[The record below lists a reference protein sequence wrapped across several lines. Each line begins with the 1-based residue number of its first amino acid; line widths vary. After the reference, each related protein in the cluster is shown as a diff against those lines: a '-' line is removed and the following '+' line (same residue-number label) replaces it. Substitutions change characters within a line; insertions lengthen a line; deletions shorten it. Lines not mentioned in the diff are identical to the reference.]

1 MPKTFTSSTKPY
13 VRRGFGLF
21 INKFGK
27 EFFFTYIEDR
37 YRSDPYYLFLNGDI
51 KFEHLRTLSL
61 GPKKRGDNR
70 DPVDKHMED
79 IGADYGDLYFIN
91 DEAVK
96 MRIGRLVDK
105 FNRYISSLATSV

>member
-1 MPKTFTSSTKPY
+1 MPRIFISLMKLY
-13 VRRGFGLF
+13 VKFFWWIF
-21 INKFGK
+21 IKQQL

-61 GPKKRGDNR
+61 GPKKRGDSR

-91 DEAVK
+91 DEV
-96 MRIGRLVDK
+96 
-105 FNRYISSLATSV
+105 